1 MNRMQTPTLAHQRTF
16 AKTAFWCLA
25 LMFIAIYLIPLS
37 IRPLVVPD
45 EARYGVIPAEMIDT
59 GEWIVPHL
67 AGIRYF
73 EKPVL
78 GYWMT
83 AVSFLCFGEN
93 AFALRLPA
101 ALMSGVAIV
110 CITLFTRRWTGR
122 WDLAALSGV
131 VLATSLEPV
140 VLGTTAVLDAPFSAC
155 VTATVVFFYLAT
167 RARGGPRFGWL
178 VAAGLACGAAFLIKG
193 FLAVALP
200 GLVLAPW
207 LAWSGKWKELVTLPW
222 IPAIVATLTA
232 VPWALAVHERS
243 DEYWNYFF
251 WVEHVHRFTAGG
263 EAQHPEPW
271 WFFLPI
277 ICVGFIPWVFAAPL
291 AVLGLVRRGMASD
304 ESRLLICWL
313 ILPLAFF
320 SISSGKLPTYILP
333 CFPPAAA
340 LMAVGLVDRFSQTGP
355 RRGFKEMLPG
365 GVLIVLGGLAV
376 AAVFVVPVDPLD
388 GGPWQDGGVWR
399 LPVLGAMLIFWGG
412 ADWVSQRTD
421 DGRSRVLIGGLGSA
435 GFLAIM
441 SALMPTGWMTIAKSP
456 VDWMK
461 PWRSL
466 AERSTV
472 LAGRDFIHVAHW
484 TWPEAEIRLFG
495 EPGELRWGVETF
507 EEHAEAHIEKDEFA
521 AVARAATLEDPVLL
535 IATFPEWR
543 TKWIDGLV
551 EAGEVEEP
559 AVTTDRNVYV
569 AVWPA
574 QAMESP

>member
-1 MNRMQTPTLAHQRTF
+1 MQTPTLAQQKSF
-16 AKTAFWCLA
+16 AKTALWCLV
-25 LMFIAIYLIPLS
+25 LMFIAIYLLPLS
-37 IRPLVVPD
+37 LRPLVVPD

-83 AVSFLCFGEN
+83 AVSFLAFGEN

-101 ALMSGVAIV
+101 ALMSGVAIAAIV
-110 CITLFTRRWTGR
+110 LFTRRWTAR
-122 WDLAALSGV
+122 WDLAALAGV

-140 VLGTTAVLDAPFSAC
+140 VLGTTAILDAPFSAC
-155 VTATVVFFYLAT
+155 VTATIVFFYLAT
-167 RARGGPRFGWL
+167 RAKGGSRFGWL
-178 VAAGLACGAAFLIKG
+178 VAAGVACGAAFLIKG

-207 LAWSGKWKELVTLPW
+207 LAWSGRWKDLLTLPW
-222 IPAIVATLTA
+222 IPAAAAILTA
-232 VPWALAVHERS
+232 LPWAIVVHERS
-243 DEYWNYFF
+243 DEYWHYFF

-291 AVLGLVRRGMASD
+291 AILGLIRRGFASD
-304 ESRLLICWL
+304 ESRLLVCWL
-313 ILPLAFF
+313 VLPLAFF

-340 LMAVGLVDRFSQTGP
+340 LMAIGLVERFRDVGP
-355 RRGFKEMLPG
+355 RRGFGELLPG
-365 GVLIVLGGLAV
+365 GVLIVLGACAV
-376 AAVFVVPVDPLD
+376 VAGFVIPIDPLQ
-388 GGPWQDGGVWR
+388 GGPWQDGGTWR
-399 LPVLGAMLIFWGG
+399 LPMLGATLIFWGG

-421 DGRSRVLIGGLGSA
+421 DGRSRVLIGGLGAA

-441 SALMPTGWMTIAKSP
+441 TALMPTGWMTIAKAP
-456 VDWMK
+456 IEWMQPWK
-461 PWRSL
+461 PL

-472 LAGRDFIHVAHW
+472 LAGRDFVHAANW
-484 TWPEAEIRLFG
+484 SWPDAEIRLFG
-495 EPGELRWGVETF
+495 EPGELRWGVENF
-507 EEHAEAHIEKDEFA
+507 AEHAESHVDKDEFE
-521 AVARAATLEDPVLL
+521 AVARQATPERPVML

-543 TKWIDGLV
+543 SRWIDGLV
-551 EAGEVEEP
+551 GDGALEQP
-559 AVTTDRNVYV
+559 AVVIDRNVYL

-574 QAMESP
+574 EAVDEP